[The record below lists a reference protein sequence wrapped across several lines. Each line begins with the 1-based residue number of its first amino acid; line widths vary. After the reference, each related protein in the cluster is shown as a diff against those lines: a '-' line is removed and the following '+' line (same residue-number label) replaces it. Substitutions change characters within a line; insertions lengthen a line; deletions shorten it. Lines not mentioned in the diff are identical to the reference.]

1 LENLFKDLKNKV
13 QKEYDDHKE
22 LVETEKRKRQELIDS
37 LQEKI
42 KDLQKNY
49 EATSLEK
56 FQKQKE
62 NELFNFFYFSNNY
75 FYILR
80 LKEKMQEVSKEIDSK
95 YQLFDSELKK
105 KGLF

>member
-1 LENLFKDLKNKV
+1 MKNKV
-13 QKEYDDHKE
+13 QKEYDDHKQ
-22 LVETEKRKRQELIDS
+22 LVENEKNKRQELIES

-62 NELFNFFYFSNNY
+62 NELY
-75 FYILR
+75 
-80 LKEKMQEVSKEIDSK
+80 K
-95 YQLFDSELKK
+95 
-105 KGLF
+105 